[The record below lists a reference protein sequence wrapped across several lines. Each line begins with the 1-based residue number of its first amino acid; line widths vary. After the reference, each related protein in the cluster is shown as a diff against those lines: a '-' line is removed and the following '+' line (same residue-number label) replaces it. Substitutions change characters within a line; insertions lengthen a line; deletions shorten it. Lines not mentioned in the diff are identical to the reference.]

1 MNKTVK
7 MYSSDIIRASGM
19 KIVGHWILALCHQL
33 CSDPAYR
40 SLTAVT
46 SPLHVSTMLGWLW
59 WRGEELWQVL
69 AILNVQYNQPRVI
82 LPPPPPSSSP
92 GNFCWIGCL
101 KMGFEAICILQS
113 NLKSI
118 VYLETSSTEIFSLE
132 KNNPLQR
139 KLLLWKLI
147 FYFSSNTF

>member
-7 MYSSDIIRASGM
+7 MSSSDIFRASGM
-19 KIVGHWILALCHQL
+19 KIVGHWMLVLCHQL

-40 SLTAVT
+40 PLTT
-46 SPLHVSTMLGWLW
+46 CHFSTARSNTVRLAMMGW
-59 WRGEELWQVL
+59 GGELWQVL
-69 AILNVQYNQPRVI
+69 ANLNVQYNQPQVI
-82 LPPPPPSSSP
+82 LPPPSSSP

-101 KMGFEAICILQS
+101 KMCFEAICILQS

-118 VYLETSSTEIFSLE
+118 VYLETSSTEIFSLD

-147 FYFSSNTF
+147 FYFGSNTF